1 LKGKKQKNKKKNTLP
16 FRMNILFFAVF
27 ILFTLLILRLGIVQI
42 VHGNDYLKEVQRTE
56 NVKANNGSPPRGKIY
71 DRYRNV
77 IVDNVPMNAITYT
90 RTQST
95 KPDEMLKV
103 ARKLAELI
111 EMKSDKITD
120 RDRQDFWLIT
130 HPDEAEELVSTD
142 EIKKLEDTEDLTKD
156 DVNKKIYQMQLDRIT
171 KENIESFNEDELEVL
186 AIFREF
192 NTGYALSPQ
201 IVKNEGVS
209 TEEMARV
216 NENLAKMPGVNVTT
230 DWMRRYAG
238 DDTLRSI
245 LGKVSSAEQG
255 LPSELVNSY
264 TAKGYALN
272 DRVGTSY
279 VESQY
284 EDVLKGQKEEIEYI
298 TKNGSVLE
306 EQLVKEG
313 HSGKDVVLTIDMKLQ
328 KEVEKIVEEELSK
341 QAAKYWESPY
351 LDRAFVVMMDPH
363 TGEILSMV
371 GKKYGKN
378 SEGKTEL
385 QDDALGTFTSEYA
398 VGSAVKGATVLTGYM
413 TEKIRVGEVILD
425 EEIKIK
431 DTPPKRSWFNLSRGP
446 MYLNDVQALEIS
458 SNAYMF
464 KIALKIANAHYVRN
478 QPLDYDIKAFDILR
492 NHFNQFGLGV
502 KTGIDLPGEADGF
515 EGSETIPG
523 KLMDFAIGQYDLYTP
538 MQLVQ
543 YASVVANK
551 GNRIQPHIMKEIR
564 EPSHQK
570 GTIGPIVYESD
581 PKILNRIDVSER
593 EINQVRTGFYRV
605 AHGSNGTAR
614 EFINAPYDAAAK
626 SGTAEAFYFN
636 PEIGKSVET
645 FNTTLIGY
653 APFDNPEVA
662 FSVVLPYSHQDKD
675 PYVNKTIAKRIMD
688 KYFEL
693 KKEAEKD
700 GLFETSVEGEVRVM
714 DDSDDQSQTETG
726 E

>member
-27 ILFTLLILRLGIVQI
+27 VLFTLLILRLGIVQI

-56 NVKANNGSPPRGKIY
+56 NVKADNGSPPRGKIY

-111 EMKSDKITD
+111 EMKPDKITD
-120 RDRQDFWLIT
+120 RDRQDFWLLT
-130 HPDEAEELVSTD
+130 HPDKAEKLVSRS
-142 EIKKLEDTEDLTKD
+142 EIKKLEDNEDLTKD
-156 DVNKKIYQMQLDRIT
+156 DVNKKIYQKQLDRIT
-171 KENIESFNEDELEVL
+171 EENIKSFNEDELEVL

-230 DWMRRYAG
+230 DWKRHYAG

-255 LPSELVNSY
+255 LPSELVNSF

-298 TKNGSVLE
+298 TKNGSVLD

-371 GKKYGKN
+371 GKKYGEN
-378 SEGKTEL
+378 ADGKTEL
-385 QDDALGTFTSEYA
+385 QDYALGTFTSAYEA
-398 VGSAVKGATVLTGYM
+398 GSAVKGATVLTGYM
-413 TEKIRVGEVILD
+413 TDKLNVGDVLYDAPMRIGGQL
-425 EEIKIK
+425 KS
-431 DTPPKRSWFNLSRGP
+431 SWFNASQGSK
-446 MYLNDVQALEIS
+446 YLTDIQALEIS
-458 SNAYMF
+458 SNVYMF
-464 KIALKIANAHYVRN
+464 KTALKIANAPTSHN
-478 QPLDYDIKAFDILR
+478 QEFVDIDLEAFDTMR
-492 NHFNQFGLGV
+492 NHFSQVGLGV
-502 KTGIDLPGEADGF
+502 KTGIDLPGETYGLKGL
-515 EGSETIPG
+515 EKKPG
-523 KLMDFAIGQYDLYTP
+523 LLLDLAIGQYDLYTP
-538 MQLVQ
+538 MQLAQ
-543 YASVVANK
+543 YVSSIAND
-551 GNRIQPHIMKEIR
+551 GYRIEPHIMKEIR
-564 EPSHQK
+564 EPYHEK
-570 GTIGPIVYESD
+570 NKIGPIVYENK
-581 PKILNRIDVSER
+581 PKVLNRINVSER
-593 EINQVRTGFYRV
+593 ELQQVQNGFYQV
-605 AHGSNGTAR
+605 AHGSRGTAR
-614 EFINAPYDAAAK
+614 VQFSNAPYNAAAK
-626 SGTAEAFYFN
+626 SGTAESFYN
-636 PEIGKSVET
+636 NKPT
-645 FNTTLIGY
+645 YNTTLIGY
-653 APFDNPEVA
+653 APFDNPEIA
-662 FSVVLPYSHQDKD
+662 YSVVVPWSHQDTD
-675 PYVNKTIAKRIMD
+675 PGVNKTIAKRIMD

-693 KKEAEKD
+693 KKEAERD
-700 GLFETSVEGEVRVM
+700 GLFETSVEGEVRMM
-714 DDSDDQSQTETG
+714 DEADDQSQE
-726 E
+726 ESE

>member
-27 ILFTLLILRLGIVQI
+27 VLFTLLILRLGIVQI

-56 NVKANNGSPPRGKIY
+56 NVKADNGSPPRGKIY

-111 EMKSDKITD
+111 EMKPDKITD
-120 RDRQDFWLIT
+120 RDRQDFWLLT
-130 HPDEAEELVSTD
+130 HPDKAEKLVSRS
-142 EIKKLEDTEDLTKD
+142 EIKKLEDNEDLTKD
-156 DVNKKIYQMQLDRIT
+156 DVNKKIYQKQLDRIT
-171 KENIESFNEDELEVL
+171 EENIKSFNEDELEVL

-230 DWMRRYAG
+230 DWKRHYAG

-255 LPSELVNSY
+255 LPSELVNSF

-298 TKNGSVLE
+298 TKNGSVLD

-341 QAAKYWESPY
+341 QASQYWESPY

-371 GKKYGKN
+371 GKKYGEN
-378 SEGKTEL
+378 ADGKTEL
-385 QDDALGTFTSEYA
+385 QDYALGTFTSAYEA
-398 VGSAVKGATVLTGYM
+398 GSAVKGATVLTGYM
-413 TEKIRVGEVILD
+413 TDKLNVGDVLYDAPMRIGGQL
-425 EEIKIK
+425 KS
-431 DTPPKRSWFNLSRGP
+431 SWFNASQGSK
-446 MYLNDVQALEIS
+446 YLTDIQALEIS
-458 SNAYMF
+458 SNVYMF
-464 KIALKIANAHYVRN
+464 KTALKIANAPTSHN
-478 QPLDYDIKAFDILR
+478 QEFVDIDLEAFDTMR
-492 NHFNQFGLGV
+492 NHFSQVGLGV
-502 KTGIDLPGEADGF
+502 KTGIDLPGETYGLKGL
-515 EGSETIPG
+515 EKKPG
-523 KLMDFAIGQYDLYTP
+523 LLLDLAIGQYDLYTP
-538 MQLVQ
+538 MQLAQ
-543 YASVVANK
+543 YVSSIAND
-551 GNRIQPHIMKEIR
+551 GYRIEPHIMKEIR
-564 EPSHQK
+564 EPYHEK
-570 GTIGPIVYESD
+570 NKIGPIVYENK
-581 PKILNRIDVSER
+581 PKVLNRINVSER
-593 EINQVRTGFYRV
+593 ELQQVQNGFYQV
-605 AHGSNGTAR
+605 AHGSRGTAR
-614 EFINAPYDAAAK
+614 VQFTNAPYNAAAK
-626 SGTAEAFYFN
+626 SGTAESFYN
-636 PEIGKSVET
+636 NKPT
-645 FNTTLIGY
+645 YNTTLIGY
-653 APFDNPEVA
+653 APFDNPEIA
-662 FSVVLPYSHQDKD
+662 YSVVVPWSHQDTD
-675 PYVNKTIAKRIMD
+675 PGVNKIIAKRIMD

-693 KKEAEKD
+693 KKEAERD
-700 GLFETSVEGEVRVM
+700 GLFETSVEGEVRMM
-714 DDSDDQSQTETG
+714 DEADDQSQE
-726 E
+726 ESE

>member
-1 LKGKKQKNKKKNTLP
+1 
-16 FRMNILFFAVF
+16 MNILFFAVF

-230 DWMRRYAG
+230 DWMRRYSG

-363 TGEILSMV
+363 TGEIMSMV
-371 GKKYGKN
+371 GKKYGEN
-378 SEGKTEL
+378 ANGQTEL
-385 QDDALGTFTSEYA
+385 QDYALGTFTSAYEA
-398 VGSAVKGATVLTGYM
+398 GSAVKGATVLTGYM
-413 TEKIRVGEVILD
+413 TDKLNIGDVLYDAPMMIGGEL
-425 EEIKIK
+425 KS
-431 DTPPKRSWFNLSRGP
+431 SWFNASQGSKYLS
-446 MYLNDVQALEIS
+446 DIQALEIS
-458 SNAYMF
+458 SNVYMF
-464 KIALKIANAHYVRN
+464 KTALKIANAPTTHN
-478 QPLDYDIKAFDILR
+478 QEFVDIDLEAFDTMR
-492 NHFNQFGLGV
+492 NHFSQVGLGV
-502 KTGIDLPGEADGF
+502 KTGIDLPGETYGLKGL
-515 EGSETIPG
+515 EKKPG
-523 KLMDFAIGQYDLYTP
+523 LLLDLAIGQYDLYTP
-538 MQLVQ
+538 MQLAQ
-543 YASVVANK
+543 YVSSIAND
-551 GNRIQPHIMKEIR
+551 GYRIEPHIMKEIR
-564 EPSHQK
+564 EPYHEK
-570 GTIGPIVYESD
+570 NKIGPIVYENK
-581 PKILNRIDVSER
+581 PKVLNRINVSER
-593 EINQVRTGFYRV
+593 ELQQVQDGFYQV
-605 AHGSNGTAR
+605 AHGSRGTAR
-614 EFINAPYDAAAK
+614 VQFRDAPYNAAAK
-626 SGTAEAFYFN
+626 SGTAESFYN
-636 PEIGKSVET
+636 GKDT
-645 FNTTLIGY
+645 YNTTLIGY
-653 APFDNPEVA
+653 APFNNPEIA
-662 FSVVLPYSHQDKD
+662 YSVVVPWSHQDTD
-675 PYVNKTIAKRIMD
+675 PGVNKTIAKRIMD

-714 DDSDDQSQTETG
+714 DDSDGQSQTETG

>member
-27 ILFTLLILRLGIVQI
+27 VLFTLLILRLGIVQI

-56 NVKANNGSPPRGKIY
+56 NVKADNGSPPRGKIY

-111 EMKSDKITD
+111 EMKPDKITD
-120 RDRQDFWLIT
+120 RDRQDFWLLT
-130 HPDEAEELVSTD
+130 HPDKAEKLVSRS
-142 EIKKLEDTEDLTKD
+142 EIKKLEDNEDLTKD
-156 DVNKKIYQMQLDRIT
+156 DVNKKIYQKQLDRIT
-171 KENIESFNEDELEVL
+171 EENIKSFNEDELEVL

-230 DWMRRYAG
+230 DWKRHYAG

-255 LPSELVNSY
+255 LPSELVNSF

-298 TKNGSVLE
+298 TKNGSVLD

-341 QAAKYWESPY
+341 QASQYWESPY

-371 GKKYGKN
+371 GKKYGEN
-378 SEGKTEL
+378 ADGKTEL
-385 QDDALGTFTSEYA
+385 QDYALGTFTSAYEA
-398 VGSAVKGATVLTGYM
+398 GSAVKGATVLTGYM
-413 TEKIRVGEVILD
+413 TDKLNVGDVLYDAPMRIGGQL
-425 EEIKIK
+425 KS
-431 DTPPKRSWFNLSRGP
+431 SWFNASQGSK
-446 MYLNDVQALEIS
+446 YLTDIQALEIS
-458 SNAYMF
+458 SNVYMF
-464 KIALKIANAHYVRN
+464 KTALKIANAPTSHN
-478 QPLDYDIKAFDILR
+478 QEFVDIDLEAFDTMR
-492 NHFNQFGLGV
+492 NHFSQVGLGV
-502 KTGIDLPGEADGF
+502 KTGIDLPGETYGLKGL
-515 EGSETIPG
+515 EKKPG
-523 KLMDFAIGQYDLYTP
+523 LLLDLAIGQYDLYTP
-538 MQLVQ
+538 MQLAQ
-543 YASVVANK
+543 YVSSIAND
-551 GNRIQPHIMKEIR
+551 GYRIEPHIMKEIR
-564 EPSHQK
+564 EPYHEK
-570 GTIGPIVYESD
+570 NKIGPIVYENK
-581 PKILNRIDVSER
+581 PKVLNRINVSER
-593 EINQVRTGFYRV
+593 ELQQVQNGFYQV
-605 AHGSNGTAR
+605 AHGSRGTAR
-614 EFINAPYDAAAK
+614 VQFSNAPYNAAAK
-626 SGTAEAFYFN
+626 SGTAESFYN
-636 PEIGKSVET
+636 NKPT
-645 FNTTLIGY
+645 YNTTLIGY
-653 APFDNPEVA
+653 APFDNPEIA
-662 FSVVLPYSHQDKD
+662 YSVVVPWSHQDTD
-675 PYVNKTIAKRIMD
+675 PGVNKIIAKRIMD

-693 KKEAEKD
+693 KKEAERD
-700 GLFETSVEGEVRVM
+700 GLFETSVEGEVRMM
-714 DDSDDQSQTETG
+714 DEADDQSQE
-726 E
+726 ESE

>member
-1 LKGKKQKNKKKNTLP
+1 MKGKKQKNKKKNTLP

-27 ILFTLLILRLGIVQI
+27 VLFTLLILRLGIVQI

-95 KPDEMLKV
+95 KPEEMLKV

-120 RDRQDFWLIT
+120 RDRQDFWLLT
-130 HPDEAEELVSTD
+130 HPDEAEKLVSIE
-142 EIKKLEDTEDLTKD
+142 EIKKLEDNEELTKD

-171 KENIESFNEDELEVL
+171 EENIHSFNEDEIEVL

-216 NENLAKMPGVNVTT
+216 NEHLAKMPGVNVTT
-230 DWMRRYAG
+230 DWKRHYAG

-255 LPSELVNSY
+255 LPSELVNSF

-284 EDVLKGQKEEIEYI
+284 EEVLKGQKEEVEYI

-341 QAAKYWESPY
+341 QASQYWESPY

-363 TGEILSMV
+363 TGEIMSMV
-371 GKKYGKN
+371 GKKYGENADGQTK
-378 SEGKTEL
+378 L
-385 QDDALGTFTSEYA
+385 QDYALGTFTSAYEA
-398 VGSAVKGATVLTGYM
+398 GSAVKGATVLTGYM
-413 TEKIRVGEVILD
+413 TDKLNIGDVLYDAPMKIGGEL
-425 EEIKIK
+425 KS
-431 DTPPKRSWFNLSRGP
+431 SWFNASQGSKYLS
-446 MYLNDVQALEIS
+446 DIQALEIS
-458 SNAYMF
+458 SNVYMF
-464 KIALKIANAHYVRN
+464 KTALKIANAPTSHN
-478 QPLDYDIKAFDILR
+478 QEFVDIDLEAFDTMR
-492 NHFNQFGLGV
+492 NHFSQVGLGV
-502 KTGIDLPGEADGF
+502 KTGIDLPGETYGLKGL
-515 EGSETIPG
+515 EKKPG
-523 KLMDFAIGQYDLYTP
+523 LLLDLAIGQYDLYTP
-538 MQLVQ
+538 MQLAQ
-543 YASVVANK
+543 YVSSIAND
-551 GNRIQPHIMKEIR
+551 GYRIEPHIMKEIR
-564 EPSHQK
+564 EPYHEK
-570 GTIGPIVYESD
+570 NKIGPIVYENK
-581 PKILNRIDVSER
+581 PKVLNRINVSER
-593 EINQVRTGFYRV
+593 ELQQVQNGFYQV
-605 AHGSNGTAR
+605 AHGSRGTAR
-614 EFINAPYDAAAK
+614 VQFSNAPYNAAAK
-626 SGTAEAFYFN
+626 SGTAESFYN
-636 PEIGKSVET
+636 GKET
-645 FNTTLIGY
+645 YNTTLIGY
-653 APFDNPEVA
+653 APFDNPEIA
-662 FSVVLPYSHQDKD
+662 YSVVVPWSHQDTD
-675 PYVNKTIAKRIMD
+675 PGVNKTIAKRIMD

-700 GLFETSVEGEVRVM
+700 GLFETSVEGEVRSM
-714 DDSDDQSQTETG
+714 DDADGQSQEETEETG

>member
-1 LKGKKQKNKKKNTLP
+1 
-16 FRMNILFFAVF
+16 M
-27 ILFTLLILRLGIVQI
+27 
-42 VHGNDYLKEVQRTE
+42 KEVQRTE

-77 IVDNVPMNAITYT
+77 IVDNVPLNAITYT

-103 ARKLAELI
+103 ARKLAQLI
-111 EMKSDKITD
+111 KMDPDKITD
-120 RDRQDFWLIT
+120 RDRKDFWLLT
-130 HPDEAEELVSTD
+130 HPDEAEKLVSND
-142 EIKKLEDTEDLTKD
+142 EIKRLQDNKDLTKD
-156 DVNKKIYQMQLDRIT
+156 DVNKKVYQMQLDRIT
-171 KENIESFNEDELEVL
+171 EENIHSFNKDELEVL

-201 IVKNEGVS
+201 IVKNEGVT

-230 DWMRRYAG
+230 DWKRRYVG

-245 LGKVSSAEQG
+245 LGKVSSSKEG

-279 VESQY
+279 VEAQY
-284 EDVLKGQKEEIEYI
+284 EDVLKGQKEEIEYV
-298 TKNGSVLE
+298 TKKGSVLE
-306 EQLVKEG
+306 EQLLKEG
-313 HSGKDVVLTIDMKLQ
+313 QSGKDVVLTIDMKLQ
-328 KEVEKIVEEELSK
+328 KEVEKIVEEELGK

-351 LDRAFVVMMDPH
+351 LDRAYVIMMNPH

-371 GKKYGKN
+371 GKKYSKD
-378 SEGKTEL
+378 SEGRTVL

-446 MYLNDVQALEIS
+446 IYLNDIQALEIS

-478 QPLDYDIKAFDILR
+478 QPLDYDVKAFDTLR

-502 KTGIDLPGEADGF
+502 KTGLDLPGEADGF
-515 EGSETIPG
+515 EGSEKIPG

-551 GNRIQPHIMKEIR
+551 GYRIQPHIMKEIR
-564 EPSHQK
+564 EPNHNK
-570 GTIGPIVYESD
+570 GTIGPIVYERE
-581 PKILNRIDVSER
+581 PKILNRIDVSRE

-605 AHGSNGTAR
+605 AHGHNGTAR

-645 FNTTLIGY
+645 YNTTLIGY
-653 APFDNPEVA
+653 APYDNPEVA

-675 PYVNKTIAKRIMD
+675 PYVNKIIAKRVMD

-693 KKEAEKD
+693 KIEAEKQ
-700 GLFETSVEGEVRVM
+700 GLLDTSVEGEVRTLE
-714 DDSDDQSQTETG
+714 DAESEPEEETQETSDE
-726 E
+726 